1 MAWDHQATSHY
12 LKQCWLRFII
22 PYGVSR
28 GQWIQHIYYDMMSIV
43 NSLRPSDAYMRQQC
57 RLSLFQILACRLID
71 AKPLSEPTLVYC
83 QINFSE
89 ISMEIQTFSFKKMRL
104 KSSSAEWQPSC
115 LGLNVFKRVKLL
127 VHTYH
132 TLLMDRYNIKEW
144 VILVAIGTFPNP

>member
-1 MAWDHQATSHY
+1 MQA
-12 LKQCWLRFII
+12 II
-22 PYGVSR
+22 VSDIGLSPDR
-28 GQWIQHIYYDMMSIV
+28 RQAIIWTNAGILSIG
-43 NSLRPSDAYMRQQC
+43 
-57 RLSLFQILACRLID
+57 
-71 AKPLSEPTLVYC
+71 PLG
-83 QINFSE
+83 INFSE